1 MTQLIEHLAVVKA
14 RYTIYQ
20 INISPVDSAVGFVN
34 TYLQGTQNIICLILV
49 TNTGDIFLS
58 GVPNV
63 LQKTSLQTFN
73 SLYEENAYKHVHKT
87 KSNKILKTNL
97 KVI

>member
-1 MTQLIEHLAVVKA
+1 M
-14 RYTIYQ
+14 
-20 INISPVDSAVGFVN
+20 DSAVGFVN

-73 SLYEENAYKHVHKT
+73 SLYEENAYKHVHET